1 MTDLEQCPVC
11 FSVNKSECSKRSR
24 LQKDGSKPAM
34 IFVNQQS
41 TSKTNTGKESC
52 KLNAAANDSDLYES
66 MFEYSSDQS
75 EVSQWSNNEDSSD
88 NDENMQLVEGI
99 VPPVQDV
106 VQPPE
111 RIENELAEEGSKD
124 FSKGMYIIVEYE
136 GELFPGEIS

>member
-1 MTDLEQCPVC
+1 M
-11 FSVNKSECSKRSR
+11 
-24 LQKDGSKPAM
+24 QKDGSKPAM

-41 TSKTNTGKESC
+41 TSKANTGKESC
-52 KLNAAANDSDLYES
+52 KLNAAANDSDSYES
-66 MFEYSSDQS
+66 MFEYGSDQS
-75 EVSQWSNNEDSSD
+75 EVSEWSNNEDSSD

-136 GELFPGEIS
+136 GELFLGEIT